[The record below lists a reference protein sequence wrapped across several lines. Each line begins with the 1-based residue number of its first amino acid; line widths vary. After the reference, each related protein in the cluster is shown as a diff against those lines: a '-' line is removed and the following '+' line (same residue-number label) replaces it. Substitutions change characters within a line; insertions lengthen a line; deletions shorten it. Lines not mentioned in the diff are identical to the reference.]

1 MSETAT
7 TTESQQTALQKGF
20 VGQSIPRKEDRRLVQ
35 GQGQF
40 VDDIRRHGMGY
51 VHFVRAP
58 YAHAKIVSI
67 DVSAALELDGVYGTI
82 TGDEVA
88 IQTDPF
94 FEMSVAPGN
103 QIQDY
108 ALAVGRVRHQGE
120 PVAAVCA
127 ATRELARDAAELVEV
142 EYEPLPVLVDAEE
155 SLKDEVLLHEE
166 AGTNVVWSGV
176 FDWGDWEQAK
186 AEADH
191 VVTIKKLHFH
201 RFSSTPLEC
210 SGALVE
216 YDKGMLEWTI
226 HCNHQMPG
234 VGAIWMAPA
243 LRTGI
248 DKLRFVTGDIGGGFG
263 NKICLHPQFVVL
275 CLLARKLGRPVQW
288 TEWRTDQHMA
298 NAHGNER
305 TFLDVEVAV
314 KADGTLTG
322 FNVKALDDC
331 GAFPRYEP
339 LGCIIW
345 AQVTPGCYE
354 WKNIRVD
361 FTQVCTNKSPV
372 SPNRG
377 YSRMQHL
384 WLTER
389 IIDIVA
395 AELDFDPV
403 EIRKRNYV
411 KEFPYE
417 TPNGCFYDSGDYA
430 GCLDIALDLIGYEGI
445 EARREEARSRGKLL
459 GLGIGST
466 LDSGTNNFGQSQ
478 LLNPELQFSGN
489 NEAASAKLDIFGE
502 VVVTLGTVPQG
513 QGHETTSA
521 QVVADIIGCSTDQ
534 VNVRRG
540 HDTWFNT
547 HAGFSGTYA
556 SQFAVTGLGA
566 VKGAAELLRDEMIKL
581 AVVRPAG
588 ARGGDRALRRLRP
601 HQGRPARG
609 GAAVHGAGR
618 HRQREQRVPAAGLQ
632 PDSEPPLRL
641 PAVLRAGRP
650 REEDGPADAHVR
662 DADPRLRGRDR
673 PGDGSRRD
681 RRLRRRRRL
690 RHAHPPAD
698 RRGAGARRHRPRD
711 RCRHPRGLRLRRGRD
726 AADAQLLRLPRA
738 ARARHPAA
746 PHRRDRVAVP
756 GDAARRQG
764 HGRGRRRRHP
774 LHLLGHPG
782 RIATRRTPDRVRLLQ
797 SVPPDLGD
805 APGPGVNTS
814 ERRGGHQVN
823 VSGTKEFDAHR
834 ATVWS
839 VLNDPAQMA
848 QLMPGVES
856 FEIKDDRHWQA
867 KVKIP
872 LGLGGLKMTIEF
884 EKLEE
889 REPEFASLNAKGN
902 GVGALMNMTT
912 RFTLNEDGDKT
923 SMDWAADVKIAGPVG
938 SMGQRVLQPIV
949 NQQVAN
955 VLTALEAQVQKAKA
969 ASGA

>member
-1 MSETAT
+1 MSDTAV

-20 VGQSIPRKEDRRLVQ
+20 VGTSVPRKEDRRLVQ
-35 GQGQF
+35 GQGLF
-40 VDDIRRHGMGY
+40 VDDVRRHGMGY
-51 VHFVRAP
+51 VHFVRSP

-67 DVSAALELDGVYGTI
+67 DVSAALALDGVYGTI

-103 QIQDY
+103 QIKDY
-108 ALAVGRVRHQGE
+108 ALAVGKVRHMGE

-127 ATRELARDAAELVEV
+127 ATRELARDAAELIEV
-142 EYEPLPVLVDAEE
+142 EYEPLPVLVDGVEA
-155 SLKDEVLLHEE
+155 LKDEVVLHED

-243 LRTGI
+243 LRTGL

-275 CLLARKLGRPVQW
+275 CLMARKLGRPVQW
-288 TEWRTDQHMA
+288 TEWRTDQHTA

-305 TFLDVEVAV
+305 TFLAVEVAV

-322 FNVKALDDC
+322 FNVKAIDDC

-395 AELDFDPV
+395 AELGFDPV
-403 EIRKRNYV
+403 EMRKRNYV

-417 TPNGCFYDSGDYA
+417 TPNGCVYDSGDYA
-430 GCLDIALDLIGYEGI
+430 GCLDIALDLIGYDGM
-445 EARREEARSRGKLL
+445 EARREEAKARGKLL
-459 GLGIGST
+459 GVGIGST

-513 QGHETTSA
+513 QGHETTAA
-521 QVVADIIGCSTDQ
+521 QVVADIIGCSVDQ

-581 AVVRPAG
+581 AAFVLQAPEEAIELSDGFARIKEGPPEAALPFMALGAIVNANNAFLPPGFNPTLNHRYVYRPYFGVVDTEKKKGQLTLTYATQIHACVVEVDPETGHVEIVDYAAVDDCGTRIHPQIVEGQVHGATVHAIGAAIHEDFVYDEDGTLLTPNFYDYHVPHALDVPPLRTGSIESASPVTPLGAKGMGEGGGGGIHCICSAIQDALRPAG
-588 ARGGDRALRRLRP
+588 R
-601 HQGRPARG
+601 
-609 GAAVHGAGR
+609 
-618 HRQREQRVPAAGLQ
+618 
-632 PDSEPPLRL
+632 
-641 PAVLRAGRP
+641 
-650 REEDGPADAHVR
+650 
-662 DADPRLRGRDR
+662 
-673 PGDGSRRD
+673 
-681 RRLRRRRRL
+681 
-690 RHAHPPAD
+690 
-698 RRGAGARRHRPRD
+698 
-711 RCRHPRGLRLRRGRD
+711 
-726 AADAQLLRLPRA
+726 
-738 ARARHPAA
+738 
-746 PHRRDRVAVP
+746 
-756 GDAARRQG
+756 
-764 HGRGRRRRHP
+764 
-774 LHLLGHPG
+774 
-782 RIATRRTPDRVRLLQ
+782 
-797 SVPPDLGD
+797 
-805 APGPGVNTS
+805 
-814 ERRGGHQVN
+814 
-823 VSGTKEFDAHR
+823 
-834 ATVWS
+834 
-839 VLNDPAQMA
+839 
-848 QLMPGVES
+848 
-856 FEIKDDRHWQA
+856 
-867 KVKIP
+867 
-872 LGLGGLKMTIEF
+872 
-884 EKLEE
+884 
-889 REPEFASLNAKGN
+889 
-902 GVGALMNMTT
+902 
-912 RFTLNEDGDKT
+912 
-923 SMDWAADVKIAGPVG
+923 
-938 SMGQRVLQPIV
+938 PIV
-949 NQQVAN
+949 YDSCNPYHRVWEMLRDPESTRAN
-955 VLTALEAQVQKAKA
+955 VEVV
-969 ASGA
+969 SR